1 MNRELAQK
9 VIDDPDNTKYIN
21 VNPSKLNYEIQGK
34 PLSYLQSNT
43 LELREQWYKEN
54 YPQHPDRLSY
64 YLARA
69 SLGDPVTTEE
79 IQKKKQ
85 SDKNNMEADKRRLE
99 KQTKIKERRQNNKN
113 NKKKNKQHLTMQ
125 TGEFIVKF

>member
-9 VIDDPDNTKYIN
+9 IINDPDNKYID
-21 VNPSKLNYEIQGK
+21 VDPSKLNYEIKGK
-34 PLSYLQSNT
+34 PLTYLQANT
-43 LELREQWYKEN
+43 LELREEWYKKN

-69 SLGDPVTTEE
+69 SLGDPVSTEE
-79 IQKKKQ
+79 IERKKQ
-85 SDKNNMEADKRRLE
+85 SDKNNMEAEKRRLD

-113 NKKKNKQHLTMQ
+113 NKKKNKPVFTLQ
-125 TGEFIVKF
+125 TGEFVVKF